1 MEATMNFHAKIFH
14 GSSVVHT
21 LSTKQASTFDQ
32 YGDEVFLPWTR
43 PQLCNCE
50 RIDIVWDRYVIG
62 SLKDAIREKRGK
74 GVR

>member
-43 PQLCNCE
+43 QQLCNCK
-50 RIDIVWDRYVIG
+50 RIDIVWDR
-62 SLKDAIREKRGK
+62 
-74 GVR
+74 

>member
-1 MEATMNFHAKIFH
+1 MEAMMTFYAKILDRP
-14 GSSVVHT
+14 S
-21 LSTKQASTFDQ
+21 STKQASTFDQ

-43 PQLCNCE
+43 QQLYNGE

-62 SLKDAIREKRGK
+62 SLKDATREKRGK